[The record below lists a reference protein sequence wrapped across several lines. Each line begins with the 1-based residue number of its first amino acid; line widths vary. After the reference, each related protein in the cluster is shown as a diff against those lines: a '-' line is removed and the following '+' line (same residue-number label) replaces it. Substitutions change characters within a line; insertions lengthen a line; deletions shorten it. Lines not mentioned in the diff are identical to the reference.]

1 MTELYTGSETLEEGT
16 TMNDSNGYDIGMGA
30 EEVETKPK
38 KAKKVKKMKK
48 KAKQEPKEEVEVEVQ
63 TVQAEIVSHVDEPRV
78 SKMSDIQSRIIGL
91 NDEADAITTQA
102 LSNAKTS
109 DLTEH
114 QETLIAA
121 IMSIQEATG
130 ENIDDDEGMISGLWG
145 KFTSSFGLAKKIQKT
160 VQEKFIE
167 NASLQENI
175 DSIFEALE
183 GSIVATEQDMGTLA
197 NLQNSLTNSV
207 NVGAELVAELEA
219 ELLEF
224 GDSNDDLMDKAKVE
238 GLLRELKSI
247 NLVNTNTANQIKAQ
261 VSMTTG
267 MASQLREVRPIL
279 KNLIKSQTLVA
290 LQNARM
296 GQAKEVR
303 DLVSGVVNDFVTKN
317 NANTNATIL
326 DAIEYSGKTVIA
338 QETVEELGTQHDVF
352 VKELQFIVKDLNKQ
366 KLAYNKTVDKV
377 TQQLGAGLS
386 ELPRLMAGETSDNN
400 SIGYTGSTG
409 TTGPR

>member
-1 MTELYTGSETLEEGT
+1 MLIDEG
-16 TMNDSNGYDIGMGA
+16 NDTITN
-30 EEVETKPK
+30 ENEVVEVEVVETTPKKKTK
-38 KAKKVKKMKK
+38 KAKKA
-48 KAKQEPKEEVEVEVQ
+48 KAKKTELVEVEEVEDKS
-63 TVQAEIVSHVDEPRV
+63 TNSDRMA
-78 SKMSDIQSRIIGL
+78 DIQARIIGL
-91 NDEADAITTQA
+91 NDDADIITTQA

-114 QETLIAA
+114 QESLVTA
-121 IMSIQEATG
+121 IMAIQEATG
-130 ENIDDDEGMISGLWG
+130 EQVDDDEGMLSGLWG
-145 KFTSSFGLAKKIQKT
+145 KFTSSFGMAKKIQKT
-160 VQEKFIE
+160 VQEKFVE

-175 DSIFEALE
+175 DKIFDALE

-197 NLQNSLTNSV
+197 NLQNSLSSSV
-207 NVGAELVAELEA
+207 ELGVELVTEIEA
-219 ELLEF
+219 ESNSLGE
-224 GDSNDDLMDKAKVE
+224 SNDDLMDKAKLE

-267 MASQLREVRPIL
+267 MAQQLREVRPIL

-317 NANTNATIL
+317 NENTNATIL

-352 VKELQFIVKDLNKQ
+352 VKELSFIVKDLNKQ
-366 KLAYNKTVDKV
+366 KIAYNKTVDKV
-377 TQQLGAGLS
+377 TTQLSEGLS
-386 ELPRLMAGETSDNN
+386 QLPQLMAGVQTEPDRKRISGVVTE
-400 SIGYTGSTG
+400 
-409 TTGPR
+409 

>member
-1 MTELYTGSETLEEGT
+1 MNEFAETDVVEESPT
-16 TMNDSNGYDIGMGA
+16 PKVKKVKA
-30 EEVETKPK
+30 KKP
-38 KAKKVKKMKK
+38 KAKKVKQSK
-48 KAKQEPKEEVEVEVQ
+48 VEVEPIVAEV
-63 TVQAEIVSHVDEPRV
+63 VQAEMYVAPEPT
-78 SKMSDIQSRIIGL
+78 SSEKMASIQARIIGL
-91 NDEADAITTQA
+91 NDDADLITTQA
-102 LSNAKTS
+102 LTNAKTS

-114 QETLIAA
+114 QESLITA

-130 ENIDDDEGMISGLWG
+130 EQIDDDEGMLAGIWG
-145 KFTSSFGLAKKIQKT
+145 KFTSSFGMAKKLQRT
-160 VQEKFIE
+160 VQEKFAE

-175 DSIFEALE
+175 DKIFDALE

-197 NLQNSLTNSV
+197 NLQNSLTASV
-207 NVGAELVAELEA
+207 ELGSELVVELEA
-219 ELLEF
+219 EMEALGE
-224 GDSNDDLMDKAKVE
+224 SNDDLMDKAKID

-338 QETVEELGTQHDVF
+338 QDTVEELGTQHTAF

-366 KLAYNKTVDKV
+366 KLAYNQTVDKV
-377 TQQLGAGLS
+377 TQQLGAGLA
-386 ELPRLMAGETSDNN
+386 ELPRLMAGETSGKAQN
-400 SIGYTGSTG
+400 IGYTGTTGSTG
-409 TTGPR
+409 PL

>member
-1 MTELYTGSETLEEGT
+1 MEMTDGFDDTIT
-16 TMNDSNGYDIGMGA
+16 TENMA
-30 EEVETKPK
+30 PTAKPK
-38 KAKKVKKMKK
+38 KARKAKAKKVKKP
-48 KAKQEPKEEVEVEVQ
+48 EPELDTVEVEIVQ
-63 TVQAEIVSHVDEPRV
+63 EVVPVEMVDTRA
-78 SKMSDIQSRIIGL
+78 SDKMADIQARIIGL
-91 NDEADAITTQA
+91 NDDADAITTQA

-114 QETLIAA
+114 QETLITA

-130 ENIDDDEGMISGLWG
+130 ENVEDDEGMLAGIWG
-145 KFTSSFGLAKKIQKT
+145 KFTSSFGMAKKLQRT
-160 VQEKFIE
+160 VQEKFAE

-175 DSIFEALE
+175 DKIFDALE
-183 GSIVATEQDMGTLA
+183 GSIVATEQDMGTLS
-197 NLQNSLTNSV
+197 NLQNSLTSSV
-207 NVGAELVAELEA
+207 ELGAELVIELQAESDALGET
-219 ELLEF
+219 
-224 GDSNDDLMDKAKVE
+224 NDDLMDKAKID

-317 NANTNATIL
+317 NENTNATIL
-326 DAIEYSGKTVIA
+326 DAIEYSGNTVIA
-338 QETVEELGTQHDVF
+338 QETVQELGTQHDAF
-352 VKELQFIVKDLNKQ
+352 VKELKHIVTDLNKQ
-366 KLAYNKTVDKV
+366 KLAYNKTVDAV
-377 TQQLGAGLS
+377 THQLGAGLA
-386 ELPRLMAGETSDNN
+386 ELPRLMAGETSGKAKNL
-400 SIGYTGSTG
+400 GYTTSDDAPKGG
-409 TTGPR
+409 IRA

>member
-1 MTELYTGSETLEEGT
+1 METFIGGGLESE
-16 TMNDSNGYDIGMGA
+16 YV
-30 EEVETKPK
+30 EVENIVSDENIIVEEDKPKKK
-38 KAKKVKKMKK
+38 KAKKSK
-48 KAKQEPKEEVEVEVQ
+48 KAK
-63 TVQAEIVSHVDEPRV
+63 AINS
-78 SKMSDIQSRIIGL
+78 GL
-91 NDEADAITTQA
+91 LEADVADDTSNQDRIMMIQEKIISLNADADTITTQA

-114 QETLIAA
+114 QEALVEA
-121 IMSIQEATG
+121 IMAIQEATG
-130 ENIDDDEGMISGLWG
+130 ENMDDDNGLLSGLWG
-145 KFTSSFGLAKKIQKT
+145 KFTSSFGMAKKIQKS

-183 GSIVATEQDMGTLA
+183 GSIVATEQDMDTLA
-197 NLQNSLTNSV
+197 NLQESLSNSV
-207 NVGAELVAELEA
+207 EFGKELVHELQE
-219 ELLEF
+219 ELSNLE
-224 GDSNDDLMDKAKVE
+224 DTDQDLMKKAKIE

-267 MASQLREVRPIL
+267 MAQQLREVRPIL

-317 NANTNATIL
+317 NENTNATIL

-338 QETVEELGTQHDVF
+338 QDTVEELGTQHDTF
-352 VKELQFIVKDLNKQ
+352 VKELSHIVKDLNKQ
-366 KLAYNKTVDKV
+366 KLEYNKTVDKV
-377 TQQLGAGLS
+377 THQLDAGLA
-386 ELPRLMAGETSDNN
+386 ELPKLMTGDTRKTP
-400 SIGYTGSTG
+400 SISHK
-409 TTGPR
+409 

>member
-1 MTELYTGSETLEEGT
+1 MNEFAEATEATET
-16 TMNDSNGYDIGMGA
+16 
-30 EEVETKPK
+30 VEATPKVKKVKAKKP
-38 KAKKVKKMKK
+38 KAKKVK
-48 KAKQEPKEEVEVEVQ
+48 QPKVEVEEPVVAEFVQ
-63 TVQAEIVSHVDEPRV
+63 SEMYVAPEPTSSEKMANIQA
-78 SKMSDIQSRIIGL
+78 RIIGL
-91 NDEADAITTQA
+91 NDDADAITTQA
-102 LSNAKTS
+102 LTNAKTS

-114 QETLIAA
+114 QESLITA

-130 ENIDDDEGMISGLWG
+130 EQIDDDEGMLAGIWG
-145 KFTSSFGLAKKIQKT
+145 KFTNSFGMAKKLQRT
-160 VQEKFIE
+160 VQEKFAE

-175 DSIFEALE
+175 DKIFDALE

-197 NLQNSLTNSV
+197 NLQNSLTASV
-207 NVGAELVAELEA
+207 ELGAELVTELEA
-219 ELLEF
+219 EAEALGE
-224 GDSNDDLMDKAKVE
+224 SNDDLMDKAKID

-338 QETVEELGTQHDVF
+338 QETVEELGTQHTAF

-366 KLAYNKTVDKV
+366 KLAYNQTVDKV
-377 TQQLGAGLS
+377 TKQLGAGLA
-386 ELPRLMAGETSDNN
+386 ELPRLMAGETSGQAKNL
-400 SIGYTGSTG
+400 GYTGTSG
-409 TTGPR
+409 SAGPL

>member
-1 MTELYTGSETLEEGT
+1 M
-16 TMNDSNGYDIGMGA
+16 A
-30 EEVETKPK
+30 
-38 KAKKVKKMKK
+38 
-48 KAKQEPKEEVEVEVQ
+48 
-63 TVQAEIVSHVDEPRV
+63 
-78 SKMSDIQSRIIGL
+78 DIQARIIGL
-91 NDEADAITTQA
+91 NDDADLITTQA
-102 LSNAKTS
+102 LTNAKTS

-114 QETLIAA
+114 QETLITA

-130 ENIDDDEGMISGLWG
+130 EHIDDDEGMLAGLWG
-145 KFTSSFGLAKKIQKT
+145 KFTSSFGVAKKLQRT
-160 VQEKFIE
+160 VQEKFTE

-175 DSIFEALE
+175 DKIFDALE

-197 NLQNSLTNSV
+197 NLQNSLTSSV
-207 NVGAELVAELEA
+207 KLGAELVTELEIEMEA
-219 ELLEF
+219 LGET
-224 GDSNDDLMDKAKVE
+224 NDDLMSKAKIE

-338 QETVEELGTQHDVF
+338 QDTVEELGTQHTAF

-366 KLAYNKTVDKV
+366 KLAYNQTVDKV
-377 TQQLGAGLS
+377 TQQLGAGLA
-386 ELPRLMAGETSDNN
+386 ELPRLMAGETSGNAKN
-400 SIGYTGSTG
+400 LGYTENSNSNAQ
-409 TTGPR
+409 

>member
-1 MTELYTGSETLEEGT
+1 LEDTNHTEITIVEEDVFNHNERLT
-16 TMNDSNGYDIGMGA
+16 
-30 EEVETKPK
+30 E
-38 KAKKVKKMKK
+38 
-48 KAKQEPKEEVEVEVQ
+48 
-63 TVQAEIVSHVDEPRV
+63 
-78 SKMSDIQSRIIGL
+78 IQSRIVNL
-91 NDEADAITTQA
+91 NEDADVITSEA

-114 QETLIAA
+114 QEALVTA
-121 IMSIQEATG
+121 IMAIQEATG
-130 ENIDDDEGMISGLWG
+130 EEIEDKGMISGFWN
-145 KFTSSFGLAKKIQKT
+145 KFTSSFGLAKKIKKS
-160 VQEKFIE
+160 VQENFVE

-175 DSIFEALE
+175 DTIFEALE

-197 NLQNSLTNSV
+197 NLQNSLSSSV
-207 NVGAELVAELEA
+207 DLGQELVGEIEA
-219 ELLEF
+219 EINSL
-224 GDSNDDLMDKAKVE
+224 GNSNDDLMDVAKME

-267 MASQLREVRPIL
+267 MAQQLREVRPIL

-317 NANTNATIL
+317 NENTNNTIL

-338 QETVEELGTQHDVF
+338 QETVEELGTQHDTF
-352 VKELQFIVKDLNKQ
+352 VKELSYIVKDLNKQ

-377 TQQLGAGLS
+377 THQLNAGLA
-386 ELPRLMAGETSDNN
+386 ELPKLMAGTPTNLNQKKLN
-400 SIGYTGSTG
+400 SASKKVPEKI
-409 TTGPR
+409 